1 MIRLLCLCF
10 IVLTRLPAVAQ
21 SEPANRPGPAVLDVI
36 AMSDSVGL
44 YDKYEARLVIKATF
58 VNPFDPEDIDI
69 MATFTAPSGKT
80 RNIPGFYH
88 YTFGTMWK
96 VRFSPDEPGVWTYT
110 VRVRDRKGESE
121 SSQRSFKAVPSK
133 LKGPLRIA
141 GNQRYLEYHNGT
153 PFYGVGLWYNGMVTG
168 DNLDELKS
176 KGVNFISNFI
186 IPLETMGTGVGRY
199 DQDICGRIDEMFA
212 LCEEREILI
221 SLNLWFHSFLSE
233 TVWGGFNIRWHTNP
247 YQQVTSAREFYRSTA
262 AWKYQEKLYRY
273 FIARWGYSRSLAI
286 WFLIDEINGTD
297 GWVSGDSVQ
306 AGRWTK
312 NVHDFFKANDPYGH
326 PTTATRSGGLKE
338 FFHDGYVATD
348 IAAREIYEAQGY
360 PINKAGTVDSASVH
374 PLKDS
379 YMNYANQIRT
389 IWDGYKKPVIIGET
403 GWDHT
408 FYEPGMPG
416 YLALHHNSLWVS
428 LMTGSAMT
436 PFWWAFSN
444 KMNDAIVTKQLL
456 SIRRFTDQIPFSKLT
471 NPIRV
476 PVKVTGGDGFAMQS
490 DGMIYGWVVDPDGDV
505 AGDRVSIFAGRSGKY
520 KLRLYHTWRGDFIRE
535 EEVNTTTDEVSFA
548 IPSLHTTQSHA
559 NYIGQD
565 VAFILEFVKELPV
578 ADGKLKKKKSGRP

>member
-1 MIRLLCLCF
+1 MLLAC
-10 IVLTRLPAVAQ
+10 IPAVAQ
-21 SEPANRPGPAVLDVI
+21 SPAANIPAVLDVI
-36 AMSDSVGL
+36 PLSDSVGL
-44 YDKYEARLVIKATF
+44 YDKFEARLVVKATF
-58 VNPFDPEDIDI
+58 VNPFDAEDVDI
-69 MATFTAPSGKT
+69 MVTFTAPSGK
-80 RNIPGFYH
+80 RWNIPGFYQ

-96 VRFSPDEPGVWTYT
+96 VRFAPNETGTWTY
-110 VRVRDRKGESE
+110 VVHVRDRQGEATST
-121 SSQRSFKAVPSK
+121 QYTLRAIPSRF
-133 LKGPLRIA
+133 KGPLRIA
-141 GNQRYLEYHNGT
+141 GNGRYLEYHDGS
-153 PFYGVGLWYNGMVTG
+153 PFYGVGMWYNGMVTG
-168 DNLDELKS
+168 ENLDELKG

-186 IPLETMGTGVGRY
+186 TPLETMGTGVGRY
-199 DQDICGRIDEMFA
+199 DQDICGRIDELFA

-247 YQQVTSAREFYRSTA
+247 YQQVTSSREFFRSTA

-286 WFLIDEINGTD
+286 WFLVDEINGTD

-312 NVHDFFKANDPYGH
+312 NVHDFFKANDPYNH

-338 FFHDGYVATD
+338 YFHDGYQVTD
-348 IAAREIYEAQGY
+348 IAAREIYESQGY
-360 PINKAGTVDSASVH
+360 PINQAGTVDSAKVH

-379 YMNYANQIRT
+379 YMIYANQIKT

-408 FYEPGMPG
+408 YYEPGMPG
-416 YLALHHNSLWVS
+416 YVAAHHNALWVS
-428 LMTGSAMT
+428 LATGAATT

-444 KMNDAIVTKQLL
+444 KMNDVITTRQLL
-456 SIRRFTDQIPFSKLT
+456 SIRKFTDNLRLSQLVNPMRIP
-471 NPIRV
+471 I
-476 PVKVTGGDGFAMQS
+476 KVSNGDGFAMQGGS
-490 DGMIYGWVVDPDGDV
+490 VVFGWIVDPAADV
-505 AGDRVSIFAGRSGKY
+505 ASDKVSIPVGRSGKY
-520 KLRLYHTWRGDFIRE
+520 KLRLYHTWRGEFIKDE
-535 EEVNTTTDEVSFA
+535 ELNTTTGEVTFT

-565 VAFILEFVKELPV
+565 VAFILEFMKEHPV
-578 ADGKLKKKKSGRP
+578 ADNKSKGKKSGKP

>member
-1 MIRLLCLCF
+1 MSRIFHLCL
-10 IVLTRLPAVAQ
+10 IVLASIPAVAQ
-21 SEPANRPGPAVLDVI
+21 SEHAAPSVLDAYPV
-36 AMSDSVGL
+36 SDSIGL
-44 YDKYEARLVIKATF
+44 YDKFESRLVIKASY

-69 MATFTAPSGKT
+69 MVTFTSPSGKT
-80 RNIPGFYH
+80 WNIPGFYH

-96 VRFSPDEPGVWTYT
+96 VRFSPDETGAWSYVIH
-110 VRVRDRKGESE
+110 VRDRQGETT
-121 SSQRSFKAVPSK
+121 SSRYNFWALPSRF
-133 LKGPLRIA
+133 KGPLQIA
-141 GNQRYLEYHNGT
+141 ENKRYLEYHNGT

-186 IPLETMGTGVGRY
+186 TPLETMGSGVGRY
-199 DQDICGRIDEMFA
+199 DQDICGRIDELFA

-247 YQQVTSAREFYRSTA
+247 YQQLTSSKEFFRSTS

-273 FIARWGYSRSLAI
+273 FIARWGYSRSLAL
-286 WFLIDEINGTD
+286 WFIIDEINGTD

-312 NVHDFFKANDPYGH
+312 NVHDFFKENDPYNH

-338 FFHDGYVATD
+338 FFHDGYQATD

-360 PINKAGTVDSASVH
+360 PINHSGTVDSARVH
-374 PLKDS
+374 PLRSS
-379 YMNYANQIRT
+379 YMNYADQIRT

-416 YLALHHNSLWVS
+416 YVAMHHNALWVS

-436 PFWWAFSN
+436 PFWWAYSN
-444 KMNDAIVTKQLL
+444 KMNDMIATKQLL
-456 SIRRFTDQIPFSKLT
+456 SIRRFTDNIAFSRLN
-471 NPIRV
+471 NPVRI
-476 PVKVTGGDGFAMQS
+476 PVKVKGGRDGFAMQS
-490 DGMIYGWVVDPDGDV
+490 DALIYGWVVDPDGDV
-505 AGDRVSIFAGRSGKY
+505 AGDELSVAAGRAGKY
-520 KLRLYHTWRGDFIRE
+520 KLRLFHTWRGEFLKE
-535 EEVNTTTDEVSFA
+535 EEINTTTDEVTFS
-548 IPSLHTTQSHA
+548 IPSLHITDGHA

-565 VAFILEFVKELPV
+565 VAFILEFVKDPPV
-578 ADGKLKKKKSGRP
+578 AAKSGRKKQGRP

>member
-1 MIRLLCLCF
+1 MIRLICLCF
-10 IVLTRLPAVAQ
+10 ILLTSIPAVAQ
-21 SEPANRPGPAVLDVI
+21 SPDAKAPAVLDVLE
-36 AMSDSVGL
+36 MSDSVGL
-44 YDKYEARLVIKATF
+44 YDKFEARLVIKAEF
-58 VNPFDPEDIDI
+58 ANPFDPEDIDI
-69 MATFTAPSGKT
+69 MVTFTAPSGKVW
-80 RNIPGFYH
+80 NIPGFYQ

-96 VRFSPDEPGVWTYT
+96 VRFAPDELGTWTYV
-110 VRVRDRKGESE
+110 VRVKDNFGEA
-121 SSQRSFKAVPSK
+121 SSNQRSFKAVPSK
-133 LKGPLRIA
+133 FKGALRIA
-141 GNQRYLEYHNGT
+141 DNKRYLEYQNGT

-168 DNLDELKS
+168 DNLDDLKK

-186 IPLETMGTGVGRY
+186 TPIETMGSGVGRY
-199 DQDICGRIDEMFA
+199 DQDICGRIDEMFR

-233 TVWGGFNIRWHTNP
+233 TVWGGYNVRWHTNP
-247 YQQVTSAREFYRSTA
+247 YQQVTSAKEFYRSTA

-306 AGRWTK
+306 AGKWTK
-312 NVHDFFKANDPYGH
+312 NVHDFFKANDPYNH
-326 PTTATRSGGLKE
+326 PTTATRSGGIKE

-360 PINKAGTVDSASVH
+360 PINKAGTIDSARVH

-408 FYEPGMPG
+408 FYEPSMPG
-416 YLALHHNSLWVS
+416 YIAAHHNALWVS

-436 PFWWAFSN
+436 PFWWAYSG
-444 KMNDAIVTKQLL
+444 KMNDVITSRQLL
-456 SIRRFTDQIPFSKLT
+456 SLRRFTDQIPFSQLN
-471 NPIRV
+471 NPLRV
-476 PVKVTGGDGFAMQS
+476 PVKLSRGDGFGMQA
-490 DGMIYGWVVDPDGDV
+490 GELIFGWVVDPQSDV
-505 AGDRVSIFAGRSGKY
+505 AGDEVSIAAGRAGKY
-520 KLRLYHTWRGDFIRE
+520 KLRLYHTWRGEFIRE
-535 EEVNTTTDEVSFA
+535 EELDTTTDEVTFTV
-548 IPSLHTTQSHA
+548 PSLHITEGHA

-578 ADGKLKKKKSGRP
+578 ADGKMKRKRTNRP

>member
-1 MIRLLCLCF
+1 MNQLILWCL
-10 IVLTRLPAVAQ
+10 ILVASIPAVAQ
-21 SEPANRPGPAVLDVI
+21 SADANNPAVLDVI
-36 AMSDSVGL
+36 PVVDSVGL
-44 YDKYEARLVIKATF
+44 YDKFEARLVIKSNF

-69 MATFTAPSGKT
+69 MATFVSPSGKKW
-80 RNIPGFYH
+80 NIPGFYQ

-96 VRFSPDEPGVWTYT
+96 LRFSPNETGNWTYT
-110 VRVRDRKGESE
+110 VHVRDRHGEST
-121 SSQRSFKAVPSK
+121 STQYSLKSIPSK
-133 LKGPLRIA
+133 FKGPIRVA
-141 GNQRYLEYHNGT
+141 DNKRYLEYGNGS
-153 PFYGVGLWYNGMVTG
+153 PFYGVGLWYNGKVTG
-168 DNLDELKS
+168 ENLDDLKS

-186 IPLETMGTGVGRY
+186 TPLETMGSGVGRY
-199 DQDICGRIDEMFA
+199 DQDICGRIDELFA

-247 YQQVTSAREFYRSTA
+247 YQQLTSSREFFRSTS

-286 WFLIDEINGTD
+286 WFLVDEINGTD

-312 NVHDFFKANDPYGH
+312 NVHDFFKVNDPYNH

-338 FFHDGYVATD
+338 FFHEGYQATD

-360 PINKAGTVDSASVH
+360 PINHTGTIDSATAH

-379 YMNYANQIRT
+379 YLNYANQIKT

-416 YLALHHNSLWVS
+416 YIAAHHNALWVS
-428 LMTGSAMT
+428 LTTGAAMT
-436 PFWWAFSN
+436 PFWWAYSN
-444 KMNDAIVTKQLL
+444 KLNDVIASRQLL
-456 SIRRFTDQIPFSKLT
+456 SIRKFTDNIPFTRMT
-471 NPIRV
+471 NPVRV
-476 PVKVTGGDGFAMQS
+476 PVKISGAEGFAMQ
-490 DGMIYGWVVDPDGDV
+490 GGPVIFGWVVDAASDVSGDQ
-505 AGDRVSIFAGRSGKY
+505 VSIAAGRSGKY
-520 KLRLYHTWRGDFIRE
+520 KLRLYHTWRGEFIKE
-535 EEVNTTTDEVSFA
+535 EELSTTTDEVTFT
-548 IPSLHTTQSHA
+548 IPSPHITQSHA

-578 ADGKLKKKKSGRP
+578 ADGKSKGKKSGRR